1 MEGNNKEMRSN
12 SNHSNP
18 VNFIDTENIIAFN
31 TTKKTIWTIDL
42 KKIPHGKYL
51 DYWVLY
57 RQYAINA
64 TGP

>member
-31 TTKKTIWTIDL
+31 TTKKTI
-42 KKIPHGKYL
+42 
-51 DYWVLY
+51 
-57 RQYAINA
+57 
-64 TGP
+64 